1 MAEQKQAGLGWLK
14 WPIIIG
20 VIFLVLILI
29 AAVFFI
35 FFFPSFLGSGE
46 SEGLLP
52 PSIPEMVSRI
62 VVVGLIGVVALVF
75 LAAVAFVIYEMFFK
89 KKELHIVQ
97 EHHKVLKESTMLNPV
112 DTMRSLVLTGQG
124 KIQHYTIG
132 KIVGHTQVPIKI
144 ERAIGVDKMGNEDS
158 NKSESSK
165 AFEKRKKD
173 LEENGR
179 NVYDFFAFLQG
190 RGVYGFPFFG
200 LLEPVKI
207 FACYPCERSPDLLG
221 DVEIYDVGSW
231 KISGVNIFVP
241 ANRSKEPMH
250 TVKEFE
256 TQLLPIAYMGLLDY
270 LGLIAQRGV
279 EGDTALQKWLQTKA
293 STVNIKESN
302 V

>member
-1 MAEQKQAGLGWLK
+1 MAEQKQQSLGWLK

-20 VIFLVLILI
+20 IILLVLAAI
-29 AAVFFI
+29 AAIFFVFFL
-35 FFFPSFLGSGE
+35 PSFTGTGE
-46 SEGLLP
+46 SGALLSP
-52 PSIPEMVSRI
+52 GIPEILGRI
-62 VVVGLIGVVALVF
+62 MVVGLVGIVALVF
-75 LAAVAFVIYEMFFK
+75 LVAVAFVIYEMFFK

-112 DTMRSLVLTGQG
+112 ETMRSLVLTGKGQ
-124 KIQHYTIG
+124 IQHYTIG
-132 KIVGHTQVPIKI
+132 KIVGHTQVPIKT
-144 ERAIGVDKMGNEDS
+144 ERIIAVDKMGKEDS
-158 NKSESSK
+158 GLSESK
-165 AFEKRKKD
+165 ASYAKRKAL
-173 LEENGR
+173 LEEDGKDR
-179 NVYDFFAFLQG
+179 YDFFAFMQG
-190 RGVYGFPFFG
+190 RGVYALPFFS

-207 FACYPCERSPDLLG
+207 FACYPSERSPDLLG
-221 DVEIYDVGSW
+221 DVEVYDVGSW

-250 TVKEFE
+250 TVREFE
-256 TQLLPIAYMGLLDY
+256 TQLLPIAYMGMLDY